1 MATPARANLLALPRI
16 DTSEKML
23 ASELTQPETETH
35 ADGLSGD
42 APKQN
47 LLSPVTTTS
56 HSFIGND
63 IASTQSL
70 LKSATQEIAE
80 ALGVD
85 ASELPQSYEG
95 LRPIHLDYSPDAE
108 ELVRP
113 LSGLKHTRRDST
125 SSLSVYSY
133 SPIDGRETW
142 VASVH
147 DAMQMRLTTAVA
159 EVLGLQGNPIPRDE
173 SFVELGGNQRAAMEL
188 RASCMNSGM
197 SISTKDIMNCK
208 TIAELET
215 CITPISPPR
224 SAEGPRWP
232 LLSPSEPDLREVLMK
247 SPRRQLTEQRPP
259 VIPPKAPA
267 RMSLPRRVSRRYH
280 NEVEQLL
287 SLHSDVSKAA
297 VLRPKA
303 GPFEGKTVAF
313 VTLASCVF
321 DGPDDCEIKL
331 QKAYYGSQLPVIRR
345 AIEARVVANL
355 VPSVWVV
362 LERMP
367 LDEAGKNNRR
377 KLQTWIQ
384 NVNDDLYWQ
393 IMSVELEESMA
404 HPTTEV
410 ERRLSKA
417 VSKVLRID
425 QDDIN
430 MNMSFF
436 KLGGDSSTAKQL
448 VMRCQAQ
455 GILLQMDDIMEADSL
470 TKLASIVSMSRSHSR
485 NTSEASL
492 EGFKLSPMQRL
503 YFHTPMGNNFEYRE
517 SRNGD
522 YRFNQSVFLRLK
534 RSLGTV
540 EVHAAVEAIVGR
552 HPMLRCRFRSS
563 QEGWHQFI
571 ETDISSSYQFNHH
584 LINSDGDG
592 EVEKIIVDAQTKI
605 NVEDGPVFAAHHLYA
620 HDESQMLY
628 LVAHHLVVD
637 LRSWQVIID
646 DLEGLL
652 TSGHLVSGPSIS
664 FREWTLHQEHHAQDI
679 DLTTSP
685 CFNTAEG
692 YLEYWGLENVS
703 NTYGET
709 LAVGFALDRK
719 TTSMLE
725 ASNAALRTDSC
736 DILMASLL
744 LSFAQTFS
752 DRKTPALWSQEHER
766 SSLGTERDVS
776 ETVGWF
782 TSLCPFA
789 IDISPMDDIIHVVRR
804 VKDSRRTTADK
815 GISYFIT
822 NLMDESSAAPFASTH
837 CPLEL
842 MFTFAGTMQ
851 NLKSQDSLLEQ
862 LPIPGKSLA
871 SGSSD
876 IGRSVGRIAVLEV
889 STLIDR
895 GEAKIK
901 FLYNRESRRQGQI
914 QSWLRNYE
922 RTLRQA
928 IKKLQTSAPGLSL
941 SDMPHMNISSEGL
954 EILNKDILPR
964 LNLSVSNIDAIYS
977 VTANQQRILINQ
989 TLIPGSSNAQV
1000 VYQLNTVGKP
1010 VDIGRICTA
1019 WQQLT
1024 KKHPAMRT
1032 VFAPS
1037 ASEDGLYDQIILR
1050 NHSPAM
1056 LFLESEDM
1064 ENSMA
1069 AIDNLPPLPL
1079 TEGIPWHRLIVCQAV
1094 GKALIKLEISQAIC
1108 DIASVAILFNELE
1121 QAYLGGPVPSSSD
1134 VSYPEYAQCLKMT
1147 PVSVEFWKKK
1157 LHDVQPCQ
1165 FPSTVSR
1172 SPSPMEWQTTSVD
1185 LEIPFQQLQDF
1196 ASKHGI
1202 EMATVLQVAWGLLLR
1217 TYIGTDDVCFGY
1229 STSGRDLPVKGLS
1242 HAVGYFSNMLICRLT
1257 TDPGKTIAQLLL
1269 DVHNERQGA
1278 FHHQLVT
1285 VASIEHELQMR
1296 GDRLFNTCISFG
1308 YEDEANYAL
1317 PGARFCPAR
1326 CAEASEFDIHVK
1338 VKCHNGNITAD
1349 IGHRILTY
1357 ERAITVAYA
1366 FGRAIENIFETP
1378 SAPVSEVDIFSVHDH
1393 KQILAWNSMPQVDVP
1408 EDHVPQLVASR
1419 MFQNPEIQAVCAWD
1433 GDLTYA
1439 ELYKCSMVLAK
1450 HLLDSGL
1457 KSQSPVPIIMDKSRW
1472 AVVAMLA
1479 VLTAGAIIVPV
1490 DAEATN
1496 RFRWI
1501 IDAVSAEFVL
1511 VSDNVRGHVD
1521 GLVSKVVIVND
1532 QTVLAMSTQAA
1543 DLSPVR
1549 TNPFDIACILFTTGG
1564 SKGHKAMSYSHGA
1577 LATAC
1582 VGQGATLWI
1591 NPSSRV
1597 MQLSS
1602 LSVDIALSEIFTTLV
1617 HGGCVCVPSSSER
1630 IANFAGAACRMRVN
1644 WTYLTPTLSRKIQPD
1659 SLPDLSVVCFRTRQ
1673 LDSDAYAPWAGK
1685 AKVLLV
1691 YGSAEACPLG
1701 LAATEMTDSN
1711 RAQSFGNPFAGN
1723 FWIVSPEDSN
1733 RLMPVGALGE
1743 LVIGGPTLASGFE
1756 INDRDVK
1763 TWVGRSAAR
1772 AKSLLDQSGSRLL
1785 KTGHYV
1791 RYREHGE
1798 IEFVKA
1804 DGEECRIDGKSFRV
1818 SDIEPKL
1825 RRCFGRGVDVV
1836 VETIAFKDTNSSPIL
1851 AAFVEFG
1858 DGFFHRHEDLVKLS
1872 RTTREK
1878 LHFSRKMADMVLRE
1892 SLPSYMLPM
1901 AYVPVRRMPLTPS
1914 LKVNRKE
1921 LQKLITGLSRNQ
1933 LLGLSQV
1940 PNPQEAIGLK
1950 PLPLTRAEQRMRAIW
1965 AEILHIEE
1973 DDITANDGFLS
1984 AGGDI
1989 VTARDLVIICRHR
2002 DISISI
2008 IDVMRNA
2015 PLSDLCRGIV
2025 SFDPPAST
2033 LDDSPS
2039 SETTPSSVFM
2049 DDTLMPQ
2056 IGSDRSM
2063 IEDVAEAS
2071 SLQTM
2076 YIESGM
2082 LQSRANITYFMI
2094 NISGSLDWQKL
2105 ENACIMLTKTHPILR
2120 TAFVSH
2126 SRQIYQTVL
2135 RSWHPEFLRYQCQ
2148 SWRLSNLAT
2157 KLIKREQP
2165 LPIDFRRPITKF
2177 TYLDA
2182 GKSSMLVMRL
2192 SRAQYDDLS
2201 ISTLIQDL
2209 DRFYRCSDLLTQ
2221 NPGFCAVVRA
2231 AQSTYANGAT
2241 EYWRDLL
2248 DGSTITQIF
2257 SQPSLASVN
2266 TSLRTIQQQI
2276 PTGSLQ
2282 NLGIPFETI
2291 LKGAWSIVLST
2302 LSGSDDVVFGQLI
2315 DGKHLI
2321 LPNGQSMGD
2330 IVGPTGN
2337 VIPVRT
2343 RLPSASITPYEYFRS
2358 VQSQHIASIPH
2369 ENMQTGDI
2377 MQRCTSWPGWARF
2390 STVVYHQNR
2399 TKQAKV
2405 LDFPLGNSTCTLEL
2419 VESSHQDSDL
2429 FVRTFVAGSENV
2441 NVSIAFCEKKMSLT
2455 FVEQVLNML
2464 CSTISMLTSTFVME
2478 PMLLKT
2484 LHKSPSTPRIPLPA
2498 PKREASLPSSVQSV
2512 DPDQSRAVHNIISAA
2527 WDSVLEA
2534 HNLNIKDIRS
2544 VPFYELWGAVMPA
2557 AELAQYYTAK
2567 VPRLP
2572 GLEYKVY
2579 TTEEIIEH
2587 PTMMQQY
2594 ELIIAKQQAPHLRR
2608 KGSFA
2613 SWGKNIRKLTVRTST
2628 QTPPPISSNLPT
2640 MSGGLPPLTEN
2651 GGPVN
2656 SRGSSSLESLTGGS
2670 SNSDDDEPR
2679 EAANSNNNTST
2690 SPAIAGNGAKTP
2702 SSARLTTPGKGHKKG
2717 NSFLGKMLPIT
2728 S

>member
-1 MATPARANLLALPRI
+1 
-16 DTSEKML
+16 ML

-35 ADGLSGD
+35 AAEPSRD
-42 APKQN
+42 APKQH
-47 LLSPVTTTS
+47 LLPSINTS

-63 IASTQSL
+63 LASTQSL
-70 LKSATQEIAE
+70 LKSATQEIAD

-85 ASELPQSYEG
+85 ASELPQSFEG
-95 LRPIHLDYSPDAE
+95 LRPIHSDYSPNAE
-108 ELVRP
+108 EVVRP
-113 LSGLKHTRRDST
+113 LSGLKHIRRGSA
-125 SSLSVYSY
+125 SSLSTYSY
-133 SPIDGRETW
+133 SPLDDRDTW
-142 VASVH
+142 VGSIH
-147 DAMQMRLTTAVA
+147 DAMQMRLTVAVA
-159 EVLGLQGNPIPRDE
+159 EVLGLQGKEVPRDE

-188 RASCMNSGM
+188 RANCMNAGM
-197 SISTKDIMNCK
+197 ALTTKDIMNCK

-215 CITPISPPR
+215 CMTPISPPQ

-232 LLSPSEPDLREVLMK
+232 LLTPSEPDLREVFTK
-247 SPRRQLTEQRPP
+247 SPRLQLTEQRPP
-259 VIPPKAPA
+259 VIPPKALA
-267 RMSLPRRVSRRYH
+267 RLSVPRKASRRYH

-313 VTLASCVF
+313 ITLASCVF

-331 QKAYYGSQLPVIRR
+331 QKAYYGSQLPVIRK
-345 AIEARVVANL
+345 AIESRVVANL

-417 VSKVLRID
+417 VSRVLHID
-425 QDDIN
+425 QDNIN
-430 MNMSFF
+430 MNMSFS

-448 VMRCQAQ
+448 AMRCQAQ
-455 GILLQMDDIMEADSL
+455 GILLQMDDIMEAESL
-470 TKLASIVSMSRSHSR
+470 TKLASIVNMSRTHSR

-492 EGFKLSPMQRL
+492 EGFNLSPMQRL
-503 YFHTPMGNNFEYRE
+503 YFHTPMGNNVEYRE
-517 SRNGD
+517 SRNAD
-522 YRFNQSVFLRLK
+522 YRFNQSVLLRLK

-540 EVHAAVEAIVGR
+540 EIHAAVEAVVGR
-552 HPMLRCRFRSS
+552 HPMLRCRFRSD

-571 ETDISSSYQFNHH
+571 EPDISSSYQFKHH
-584 LINSDGDG
+584 LISSNGDG
-592 EVEKIIVDAQTKI
+592 EVEKVIMDAQTKI
-605 NVEDGPVFAAHHLYA
+605 NIEEGPVFAAHHLYA
-620 HDESQMLY
+620 HDENQMIY

-637 LRSWQVIID
+637 LRSWQVVID

-664 FREWTLHQEHHAQDI
+664 FREWTLHQEYHAQSI
-679 DLTTSP
+679 DLTKSP
-685 CFNTAEG
+685 RFNTAEG
-692 YLEYWGLENVS
+692 YLEYWGLENAS

-709 LAVGFALDRK
+709 LAVGFTLDRT

-725 ASNAALRTDSC
+725 ASHSALRTDSC
-736 DILMASLL
+736 DILMACLL
-744 LSFAQTFS
+744 LSFSQTFS
-752 DRKTPALWSQEHER
+752 DRKVPAIWSQEYER
-766 SSLGTERDVS
+766 SSLGIERDVS

-804 VKDSRRTTADK
+804 VKDSRRTASDS
-815 GISYFIT
+815 GISYFVT
-822 NLMDESSAAPFASTH
+822 NLSDDASAAPFSSTH

-842 MFTFAGTMQ
+842 MFTYAGSMQ
-851 NLKSQDSLLEQ
+851 NLKSHDSLLEQ
-862 LPIPGKSLA
+862 LPVPGKSLA
-871 SGSSD
+871 SGTSD
-876 IGRSVGRIAVLEV
+876 IGRSVGRIAVIEV
-889 STLIDR
+889 STLIDK

-901 FLYNRESRRQGQI
+901 FLYNRESRRQGQM

-922 RTLRQA
+922 RTLRQS
-928 IKKLQTSAPGLSL
+928 IRKLQTSAPGLSL
-941 SDMPHMNISSEGL
+941 SDMPYMNISFEGL
-954 EILNKDILPR
+954 EILNKEILPR
-964 LNLSVSNIDAIYS
+964 LNLSVSNIEAIYP

-1000 VYQLNTVGKP
+1000 VYQLNTVGNP

-1024 KKHPAMRT
+1024 QKHPAMRT
-1032 VFAPS
+1032 VFTPS
-1037 ASEDGLYDQIILR
+1037 TSEDGLYDQIILR

-1056 LFLESEDM
+1056 LFLESEDI

-1069 AIDNLPPLPL
+1069 AIDNLPPLLL

-1094 GKALIKLEISQAIC
+1094 GKTLVKLEISQAIC
-1108 DIASVAILFNELE
+1108 DITSVAILFNELE
-1121 QAYLGGPVPSSSD
+1121 QAYLGLVASSSD
-1134 VSYPEYAQCLKMT
+1134 VSYPEYTQCLKMT
-1147 PVSVEFWKKK
+1147 PCSVEFWKGK
-1157 LHDVQPCQ
+1157 LQDIQPCQ
-1165 FPSTVSR
+1165 FPSTISR

-1185 LEIPFQQLQDF
+1185 LEIPFQQLQTF
-1196 ASKHGI
+1196 ANKHDI
-1202 EMATVLQVAWGLLLR
+1202 DAAIVIQVAWGLLLR

-1242 HAVGYFSNMLICRLT
+1242 HAVGSFSNMLICRLT
-1257 TDPGKTIAQLLL
+1257 TEPEKSVAQLLL
-1269 DVHNERQGA
+1269 DVVNERQGA
-1278 FHHQLVT
+1278 FHHQHVT
-1285 VASIEHELQMR
+1285 VTSIEHELRMK
-1296 GDRLFNTCISFG
+1296 GDRLFNTCLSFG

-1317 PGARFCPAR
+1317 PDARFRLAR
-1326 CAEASEFDIHVK
+1326 CTQASEFDIHVN
-1338 VKCHNGNITAD
+1338 VKFQNGNITVD

-1357 ERAITVAYA
+1357 ERATTVAYA
-1366 FGRAIENIFETP
+1366 FGRAIENIFEAP
-1378 SAPVSEVDIFSVHDH
+1378 NAPVREVDIFSVHDH

-1408 EDHVPQLVASR
+1408 EDHVPQLIASR
-1419 MFQNPEIQAVCAWD
+1419 MFRNPEIQAVCAWD

-1439 ELYKCSMVLAK
+1439 ELYRCSMVLAK
-1450 HLLDSGL
+1450 HLLASGL
-1457 KSQSPVPIIMDKSRW
+1457 KPQSPVPIIMDKSRW

-1490 DAEATN
+1490 DAEATS
-1496 RFRWI
+1496 RIRWVV
-1501 IDAVSAEFVL
+1501 DAVSAEFVL
-1511 VSDNVRGHVD
+1511 VSDNVRGHID

-1532 QTVLAMSTQAA
+1532 QTVLAMSARTDDVSLIQ
-1543 DLSPVR
+1543 
-1549 TNPFDIACILFTTGG
+1549 TNPFDIACILFTSGG
-1564 SKGHKAMSYSHGA
+1564 SKGRKAMSYSHGA

-1582 VGQGATLWI
+1582 VGQGSTLWI

-1602 LSVDIALSEIFTTLV
+1602 FSVDIALSEIFTTLV

-1630 IANFAGAACRMRVN
+1630 ITDFAGAACRMRVN
-1644 WTYLTPTLSRKIQPD
+1644 WTYLTPTLSRKIQTD

-1673 LDSDAYAPWAGK
+1673 LDNDAYAPWAGK

-1711 RAQSFGNPFAGN
+1711 VQSFGNPSSGN
-1723 FWIVSPEDSN
+1723 FWIVSPEDNN

-1743 LVIGGPTLASGFE
+1743 LVIGGPTLASGFD

-1772 AKSLLDQSGSRLL
+1772 AKSLLDQSGCRLL

-1804 DGEECRIDGKSFRV
+1804 DGEECKIEGKSFRV

-1858 DGFFHRHEDLVKLS
+1858 DGFFHGREDLSRLS
-1872 RTTREK
+1872 RVTREK
-1878 LHFSRKMADMVLRE
+1878 LHFSKKMADMVLRE
-1892 SLPSYMLPM
+1892 SLPSYMLPT
-1901 AYVPVRRMPLTPS
+1901 AYIPVRRMPLTPS

-1921 LQKLITGLSRNQ
+1921 LQKLITGFSRNQ

-1950 PLPLTRAEQRMRAIW
+1950 PLPLTRAEQYMRAIW
-1965 AEILHIEE
+1965 ADILNIEE

-1984 AGGDI
+1984 AGGDA
-1989 VTARDLVIICRHR
+1989 VTARDLVLICRHR

-2008 IDVMRNA
+2008 IDILRNA

-2025 SFDPPAST
+2025 SFDPPVSSD
-2033 LDDSPS
+2033 DDSS
-2039 SETTPSSVFM
+2039 SRQTTPSSVFI
-2049 DDTLMPQ
+2049 DDGIMPP
-2056 IGSDRSM
+2056 IGSDKSM

-2082 LQSRANITYFMI
+2082 LQSRANITHFLI
-2094 NISGSLDWQKL
+2094 NISGALDWQKL
-2105 ENACIMLTKTHPILR
+2105 ENACIMLTKAHPILR

-2157 KLIKREQP
+2157 KLVKREQP
-2165 LPIDFRRPITKF
+2165 IPVDFRRPITKF
-2177 TYLDA
+2177 SYLDA
-2182 GKSSMLVMRL
+2182 GKSSILVMRL
-2192 SRAQYDDLS
+2192 SKAQYDDLS
-2201 ISTLIQDL
+2201 VSTLLQDL
-2209 DRFYRCSDLLTQ
+2209 DRFYRCSDLSTR
-2221 NPGFCAVVRA
+2221 NPGFCTVVRA

-2266 TSLRTIQQQI
+2266 TSLRTIQQKI

-2282 NLGIPFETI
+2282 NIGIPFETI

-2302 LSGSDDVVFGQLI
+2302 LSGSDDVVFGQLV

-2321 LPNGQSMGD
+2321 LPNGQSIGD

-2343 RLPSASITPYEYFRS
+2343 RIPSDTITPYEYFRS
-2358 VQSQHIASIPH
+2358 VQSQHVASIPH
-2369 ENMQTGDI
+2369 ENMQTADI
-2377 MQRCTSWPGWARF
+2377 IQRCTSWPGWARF
-2390 STVVYHQNR
+2390 STVVYNQNR
-2399 TKQAKV
+2399 SRQAKV
-2405 LDFPLGNSTCTLEL
+2405 LGFPLGHSTCTLEL
-2419 VESSHQDSDL
+2419 FESNYQDSDL
-2429 FVRTFVAGSENV
+2429 FVRSFVAGSENV
-2441 NVSIAFCEKKMSLT
+2441 DVSITFCEKKMGFA
-2455 FVEQVLNML
+2455 FVEQVLKML
-2464 CSTISMLTSTFVME
+2464 CSTISLLTSTFVME
-2478 PMLLKT
+2478 PMSLKALNKSYST
-2484 LHKSPSTPRIPLPA
+2484 LKIPLPA
-2498 PKREASLPSSVQSV
+2498 PKRETGLPSSVQAV
-2512 DPDQSRAVHNIISAA
+2512 DPDNARAVHNIISAA
-2527 WDSVLEA
+2527 WDSILEA
-2534 HNLNIKDIRS
+2534 QNLKVNDVRS
-2544 VPFYELWGAVMPA
+2544 VPFYELWGALMPA
-2557 AELAQYYTAK
+2557 AELAQYYTAR

-2572 GLEYKVY
+2572 GLEHKVY

-2594 ELIIAKQQAPHLRR
+2594 ELIIAKQQAPQLRR

-2613 SWGKNIRKLTVRTST
+2613 SWGKNIRRLTVRTST
-2628 QTPPPISSNLPT
+2628 PATHSNNPTSS
-2640 MSGGLPPLTEN
+2640 GLAPLTEN
-2651 GGPVN
+2651 SRPMD
-2656 SRGSSSLESLTGGS
+2656 SRGSSSLESLTAGS

-2679 EAANSNNNTST
+2679 EAANNNSNRNNNNTLS
-2690 SPAIAGNGAKTP
+2690 SPTIARNGAKTP
-2702 SSARLTTPGKGHKKG
+2702 GSAKLTPAGKGHKKG
-2717 NSFLGKMLPIT
+2717 NSFLGKIMPT
-2728 S
+2728 AS